1 MAEMEALIKF
11 DEGPGNLE
19 LRSAS
24 RPQPGPD
31 EVLLRV
37 GAVGICGTDLHILAG
52 EYPSCRPPVT
62 IGHELAGTIVEL
74 GGDAEG
80 WSLGDRVT
88 SHPFASTCGLC
99 PHCRAGQFGL
109 CTARR
114 SYGSHVNGAFAHY
127 MVAKT
132 ANLYRLPDHQDFVA
146 GCLTEPLACVAKAAF
161 DIGGLQAGESVAVLG
176 PGAIGLL
183 CTQVAVATGARVFL
197 VGLESDAA
205 RLSLGGDLGAEQ
217 VFEAEAPDLSDRL
230 NEVLKGDGVDVV
242 FECSG
247 GAAAFGTALQLARAG
262 GRMVQVGLF
271 GRPVQADLDLI
282 VYKDLTVMGSFTSSL
297 ESWRRA
303 LSLTTSGQVDTSKLV
318 SDVFTLT
325 DWQRAFTCASE
336 RSGLKVVVR
345 PEDSP

>member
-1 MAEMEALIKF
+1 MKALVKF
-11 DEGPGNLE
+11 AEGPGHLE
-19 LRSAS
+19 LRSA
-24 RPQPGPD
+24 PQPQPEPD
-31 EVLLRV
+31 EVLLKV

-74 GGDAEG
+74 GREVTG
-80 WSLGDRVT
+80 WSIGDRVT
-88 SHPFASTCGLC
+88 SHPFAATCGHC
-99 PHCRAGQFGL
+99 PHCRVGQFGL

-132 ANLYRLPDHQDFVA
+132 ANLYRLPEHQDFVA
-146 GCLTEPLACVAKAAF
+146 GCLTEPLACITKAAF
-161 DIGGLQAGESVAVLG
+161 DIGNLQAEESVAVLG

-183 CTQVAVATGARVFL
+183 CTQVAIATGARVFL
-197 VGLESDAA
+197 VGLKSDAA
-205 RLSLGGDLGAEQ
+205 RLDLGRELGAEQ
-217 VFEAEAPDLSDRL
+217 VFHAETQDLSAQL
-230 NEVLKGDGVDVV
+230 NDVLGAEGVDVV

-247 GAAAFGTALQLARAG
+247 GAPAFGTALKLARAG

-282 VYKDLTVMGSFTSSL
+282 VYKDLKVRGSFTSSL

-303 LSLTTSGQVDTSKLV
+303 LSLTSNGQVDTSKLV
-318 SDVFTLT
+318 SDVFTLR
-325 DWQRAFTCASE
+325 DWQVAFTCASE

-345 PEDSP
+345 PEESS